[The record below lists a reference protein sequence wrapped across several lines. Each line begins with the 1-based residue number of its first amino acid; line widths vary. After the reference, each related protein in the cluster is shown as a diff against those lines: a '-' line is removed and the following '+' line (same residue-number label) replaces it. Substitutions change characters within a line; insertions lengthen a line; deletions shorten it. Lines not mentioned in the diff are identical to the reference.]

1 MPKSNPE
8 LAAAMGKRLSEARV
22 ARGMTQEAVAE
33 QAGIAYQQYN
43 KAENGKVC
51 LGADSI
57 VRVCRTLQISADYL
71 LTGTQ
76 NSNSFPEIAAILEG
90 MSDRQREAVIK
101 FLLCITED
109 ATKK

>member
-8 LAAAMGKRLSEARV
+8 LAAAMGKRLSEARS
-22 ARGMTQEAVAE
+22 AKGMTQEAVAD

-57 VRVCRTLQISADYL
+57 VRVCQTLQISTDYL

-76 NSNSFPEIAAILEG
+76 HGNCFPEIAAILER
-90 MSDRQREAVIK
+90 MSNRQREAVIQL
-101 FLLCITED
+101 LLCINEYLTQQ
-109 ATKK
+109 